1 MKIDNHNRKLAP
13 ASISKTTIISNRIV
27 VSGEAMCGPI
37 YDGGY
42 PQKDTHHR
50 PRDIDIQN
58 ESHSHTTNTLPLPR
72 IHLPHPHLTPSLALN
87 TRHAATPASH
97 DGDTHLLFMC

>member
-37 YDGGY
+37 YTMVDIL
-42 PQKDTHHR
+42 KKTHIIV
-50 PRDIDIQN
+50 PRDIDIQKRIAL
-58 ESHSHTTNTLPLPR
+58 SHHQHPPTSTNTPPT
-72 IHLPHPHLTPSLALN
+72 HPH
-87 TRHAATPASH
+87 
-97 DGDTHLLFMC
+97 